1 MIEPD
6 GSSAAMIR
14 RMKSVHLA
22 IAAFLLL
29 VPVVARGNA
38 GEFGSLTPQEVSAK
52 LKQKNVYV
60 FDNNSKDVFV
70 AAHVPGAKWL
80 HPSEYEA
87 KELPA
92 DKSAT
97 LIFYCHNEH

>member
-1 MIEPD
+1 
-6 GSSAAMIR
+6 
-14 RMKSVHLA
+14 MKTL
-22 IAAFLLL
+22 AAFVVSILLA
-29 VPVVARGNA
+29 VPLVARGSDE
-38 GEFGSLTPQEVSAK
+38 GFGSLTPQEVFAK

-60 FDNNSKDVFV
+60 YDNNAPEVFKD
-70 AAHVPGAKWL
+70 AHVPRAKWL
-80 HPSEYEA
+80 HPSEYDA